1 MTYAKEF
8 LHAFALA
15 CPTDQT
21 CLEMDRGQ
29 ARCPVCEQS
38 YACSENIWRFLD
50 NHAASFQN
58 FLDVYR
64 AVRRAEGWGAQ
75 DAAYYINLPHLARGN
90 PHAAIWRVRAA
101 SFSKLLALIEPRA
114 RILDV
119 GAGNCWLAYQ
129 LTQRGH
135 HVAAVDLNDDAEDGL
150 GAQKFYPLPLYCYQ
164 ADFDRLP
171 FAAAQFD
178 AVIFNA
184 SLHYSQNPA
193 HTVNEALRVLKAH
206 GKIIV
211 MDSPLYRHRASGKAM
226 LRDKARE
233 FKTRFGLEMDATP
246 RGFLTFDDFDKLPCH
261 WQWHVSHVDLRW
273 ALRPLRARVLGQREP
288 AQFGVMVG
296 TPSTAHM

>member
-1 MTYAKEF
+1 MTHVYTSPP
-8 LHAFALA
+8 AFALA
-15 CPTDQT
+15 CPTDRT
-21 CLEMDRGQ
+21 CLEMDRES
-29 ARCPVCEQS
+29 ARCPMCEHT
-38 YACSENIWRFLD
+38 YARSDRIWHFLD
-50 NHAASFQN
+50 DHATPHQN

-101 SFSKLLALIEPRA
+101 SFSRLLALIEPRA

-119 GAGNCWLAYQ
+119 GAGNCWLAFQ
-129 LTQRGH
+129 LTRRGH
-135 HVAAVDLNDDAEDGL
+135 EVAAVDLNDNAEDGL
-150 GAQKFYPLPLYCYQ
+150 GAQKFYPLPLHCYQ
-164 ADFDRLP
+164 ADFDHLP

-184 SLHYSQNPA
+184 SLHYSQDL
-193 HTVNEALRVLKAH
+193 TRTINEALRVLNAR

-211 MDSPLYRHRASGKAM
+211 MDSPLYRQRASGEAMMRGKA
-226 LRDKARE
+226 LE
-233 FKTRFGLEMDATP
+233 FKTRYGLEMDATP

-273 ALRPLRARVLGQREP
+273 ALRPLRARVTGQREP

-296 TPSTAHM
+296 APSPARK